1 MSSKLKTAHLWQS
14 AARRSSQLTTTV
26 KDLHCDK
33 MLKHRTSFQNLA
45 LSAVDNKRDKELKAR
60 TSELEDIKAKYKTEN
75 EEKTK
80 LQEKLDGLMVN
91 QTESSRKL
99 QSYVETNERLKVEVK
114 RKTEEVEKLQRNV
127 NILEDRVRN
136 LEIKAC
142 EVEKAELTLESTKK
156 LLDSCQNECRVKES
170 EIRRMSSKLEETEN
184 DLKYATEENKH
195 LEAKMEDLK
204 KQVRQELMKNELIEK
219 GLDTIPR
226 LQEELEQQKRRLE
239 ETEKEL
245 TDKTALLSAS
255 RQSIR
260 DYIDRIREVEE
271 RVTESE
277 TLKRNLTTAHHEIQT
292 LKHLM
297 RGKDVVM
304 FQKLQAIEQAK
315 CVLSRNMKNG
325 DVTPDISK
333 LKTSVDKLSKLIRA
347 DSCQEMS
354 EDDKIGSSFSRQKS
368 TSFISSFVTNGHAN
382 SLDVNIKP
390 FSSGNRSNKSKIQD
404 NRRPVTAIV
413 YPSVR
418 PSTSTAR
425 NRTFLTSEF
434 HSGINSDRH
443 IFSRQGSNR
452 YKESITPRQCRFRD
466 SNLASNSADSENES
480 SCLSSLGADKDDRI
494 QHDLHRITAK
504 ERDEILTGFINIGD
518 RIRITVQPKQPKY
531 GRKKFKPINYSG
543 IVKYKGYLDKTTY
556 DSRLMVGVKLDD
568 SIGDT
573 DGTVNGKS
581 FMYTPLN
588 QGKYFKIQDIS
599 SVFDKKSGSYIS
611 TEILMVQFANQYK
624 QHPDKQ
630 QYDDSDNSEC

>member
-1 MSSKLKTAHLWQS
+1 MAF
-14 AARRSSQLTTTV
+14 R
-26 KDLHCDK
+26 
-33 MLKHRTSFQNLA
+33 N
-45 LSAVDNKRDKELKAR
+45 RDKELKAR

-80 LQEKLDGLMVN
+80 LQEKLDGLIVN

-99 QSYVETNERLKVEVK
+99 QSYVETNERLKVEVR
-114 RKTEEVEKLQRNV
+114 RKTDEVEKLHRNV

-156 LLDSCQNECRVKES
+156 LLDSSQNECRVKES
-170 EIRRMSSKLEETEN
+170 EIRRMSSKLEETQN
-184 DLKYATEENKH
+184 DLKFATTENKH
-195 LEAKMEDLK
+195 LEAKLDDLK

-226 LQEELEQQKRRLE
+226 LQEELGEQKKRLE

-245 TDKTALLSAS
+245 TDKTALLTAS

-260 DYIDRIREVEE
+260 HYIDRIREVEE

-277 TLKRNLTTAHHEIQT
+277 TLKQNLATAHHEIQT

-315 CVLSRNMKNG
+315 CVLSRNVKNG
-325 DVTPDISK
+325 DVTPDINQ

-347 DSCQEMS
+347 DSCQEIS
-354 EDDKIGSSFSRQKS
+354 EDDKTGSSFSRQKS
-368 TSFISSFVTNGHAN
+368 TSFRSSFITNGHAN
-382 SLDVNIKP
+382 SIDVNIKP
-390 FSSGNRSNKSKIQD
+390 FSSDNRSNKSKIQD
-404 NRRPVTAIV
+404 HRRPVTAIV

-425 NRTFLTSEF
+425 NRTFHTSEF
-434 HSGINSDRH
+434 HSGISSDRH

-452 YKESITPRQCRFRD
+452 FKESTSPRQCRFQD
-466 SNLASNSADSENES
+466 SSLASNSVDSENES
-480 SCLSSLGADKDDRI
+480 CLSSSGPERGDRI
-494 QHDLHRITAK
+494 QHDLNRITGK
-504 ERDEILTGFINIGD
+504 ERDEILTGFINVGD
-518 RIRITVQPKQPKY
+518 RIKITVQPKQPKY
-531 GRKKFKPINYSG
+531 GRKKFRPINYIG

-573 DGTVNGKS
+573 EGTVNGKS

-599 SVFDKKSGSYIS
+599 SVFDKKTGSYIS

-624 QHPDKQ
+624 QHQDKQ
-630 QYDDSDNSEC
+630 QYDDSDDSDC